1 VTTTRTRRAES
12 AKPSKLG
19 RTAFAVSEVLA
30 PAHLVILLGFVVAW
44 HAASDPARGL
54 GWGLLTVLFTG
65 VIPYAFVLLGV
76 RRGKWVNH
84 HIPDRQHRPAALLF
98 GVGSIVAGLAAVV
111 ALGAPRDLVALVV
124 AQMVGLSVA
133 LVITLAWKV
142 SIHVAVAFGSVAIL
156 VIVFGPWLY
165 LTALAAVAVAWSRVA
180 LNAHTLAQVLG
191 GGAIGATIA
200 GSVFTALTR

>member
-1 VTTTRTRRAES
+1 MTTTHGRAVES
-12 AKPSKLG
+12 ATSSRLG
-19 RTAFAVSEVLA
+19 RTAFVVSEVLA
-30 PAHLVILLGFVVAW
+30 PAHVVILLGFVVAW

-98 GVGSIVAGLAAVV
+98 GVGSIVAGLTAVV
-111 ALGAPRDLVALVV
+111 VLGAPRELVALVV
-124 AQMVGLSVA
+124 GQLVGLCVA
-133 LVITLAWKV
+133 LAVTLAWKV

-165 LTALAAVAVAWSRVA
+165 LTAVAAAAVAWSRVA
-180 LNAHTLAQVLG
+180 LKAHTLAQVLG
-191 GGAIGATIA
+191 GGVIGAMIA
-200 GSVFTALTR
+200 GSVFTALR